1 MERATRVGA
10 ISALL
15 LITIGSLILWKSDIK
30 YRASGYKL
38 IGKFDHVAGLL
49 RGADVRYRG
58 YKVGRVSEITPGPE
72 TIIVEIWVK
81 RNVDV
86 PVDSMLRIQF
96 DGLVGENFVDIAP
109 NIEGEGLLRHG
120 DYINGKTGSDL
131 ASFLDLGSQN
141 LVHAEA
147 ILKSLR
153 NFLESEETMS
163 SFRKITHSM
172 DVITTQLSATMEAMN
187 DPNSISA
194 LAKTMR
200 NIEAITT
207 RLDKATIEMFDDGH
221 VGIQFAQISKDL
233 ATLSKALT
241 LLAEGDSP
249 EHIKQT
255 LANLEQ
261 FSSRLNRLFPDEQGK
276 GSNIFSTLANVKIK
290 TDAAVRYSG
299 LEENAYYDASLDFQA
314 GKYFIKAGIG
324 NRYGESTFQHFQQGI
339 QFNKYIA
346 TRLGLF
352 YKQTG
357 LALDLFPTH
366 RTGLSVEVYEGLI
379 NSSDLEVDLLAKY
392 QLRKDLD
399 LLVGIRKNQIDRQF
413 NTVDTG
419 MSYHF

>member
-10 ISALL
+10 ISAVL
-15 LITIGSLILWKSDIK
+15 LIAIGSLILWKSDVK

-58 YKVGRVSEITPGPE
+58 YKVGRVSEINPAPE
-72 TIIVEIWVK
+72 TIYVEIWVK

-86 PVDSMLRIQF
+86 PINSTLRIQF

-109 NIEGEGLLRHG
+109 NINETELMEHG
-120 DYINGKTGSDL
+120 DIIEGKSGSDL
-131 ASFLDLGSQN
+131 AGFLDLGSQN
-141 LVHAEA
+141 LVHTEA

-153 NFLESEETMS
+153 SFFESDETMA
-163 SFRKITHSM
+163 SFKKITSSIDM
-172 DVITTQLSATMEAMN
+172 ITDQLSSTMKALN
-187 DPNSISA
+187 DPESA
-194 LAKTMR
+194 SSLATTMR

-207 RLDKATIEMFDDGH
+207 RLDKATMVMFENGNMAM
-221 VGIQFAQISKDL
+221 QFTQISKDL
-233 ATLSKALT
+233 ATLSQALSG
-241 LLAEGDSP
+241 LAEGDSP
-249 EHIKQT
+249 GNIKQT
-255 LANLEQ
+255 ITNLEK
-261 FSSRLNRLFPDEQGK
+261 FSGRLNRLFPDEEGK

-290 TDAAVRYSG
+290 TEASVRYAS
-299 LEENAYYDASLDFQA
+299 LEENAYYDANLDFKS
-314 GKYFIKAGIG
+314 GRYFIKAGIG

-339 QFNKYIA
+339 QFNRYVA

-357 LALDLFPTH
+357 VALDLFPTQ

-379 NSSDLEVDLLAKY
+379 DSSDLEVDLLAKF
-392 QLRKDLD
+392 QLRNDLD
-399 LLVGIRKNQIDRQF
+399 LLLGIRKNQADRQF

-419 MSYHF
+419 VSYHF

>member
-10 ISALL
+10 ISAV
-15 LITIGSLILWKSDIK
+15 LIVAIGSLILWKSDIK

-49 RGADVRYRG
+49 QGADVRYRG
-58 YKVGRVSEITPGPE
+58 YKVGRVSEISPQPD
-72 TIIVEIWVK
+72 TIVVEIWVK

-86 PVDSMLRIQF
+86 PVNSMLRIQF

-109 NIEGEGLLRHG
+109 NLDSNELLKHG
-120 DYINGKTGSDL
+120 DIINGKAGSDL
-131 ASFLDLGSQN
+131 AGFLDLGSQN

-153 NFLESEETMS
+153 TFLESEETMS
-163 SFRKITHSM
+163 SFRKITQSM
-172 DVITTQLSATMEAMN
+172 DMITSQLSSTIDAMN
-187 DPNSISA
+187 DPSSVST
-194 LAKTMR
+194 LARTMR

-207 RLDKATIEMFDDGH
+207 RLDKATMVMFENGNMA
-221 VGIQFAQISKDL
+221 VQFSQISKDL
-233 ATLSKALT
+233 ATLSQALST
-241 LLAEGDSP
+241 IAEGDSP
-249 EHIKQT
+249 KNIKDT
-255 LANLEQ
+255 LENLEK
-261 FSSRLNRLFPDEQGK
+261 FSSRLNRLFPDETGK

-299 LEENAYYDASLDFQA
+299 LEEDAYYDANLDFQS

-324 NRYGESTFQHFQQGI
+324 NRYGESKFQHFQQGI
-339 QFNKYIA
+339 QFNKYLA

-357 LALDLFPTH
+357 VALDLYPTD
-366 RTGLSVEVYEGLI
+366 RTGFSVEIYEGLV
-379 NSSDLEVDLLAKY
+379 NSADLEVDVLAKY

-399 LLVGIRKNQIDRQF
+399 LLLGVRKNQTNRQF
-413 NTVDTG
+413 NTIDTG
-419 MSYHF
+419 VSYHF